1 MPDSSN
7 RGEPLPVTPERR
19 RKAREYA
26 KSLVYVELGNNN
38 GGIALNFSEHG
49 IAVQAA
55 NEVTDDVISQ
65 IRFQLPHSL
74 LWIETAGRVV
84 WTSDSRTLAAIE
96 FTGLSQKS
104 LDQIRQ
110 WLEYESKVDI
120 GAMQS
125 APKPAGAKSAK
136 PVTSAPKVAPP
147 SEAPRT
153 IPKLT
158 SALAQMLA
166 KDPSYAKME
175 EQLRDSSDIPSFE
188 ELARRDAERQAQRA
202 TKQEVPP
209 EPVAEISL
217 EPVKPAPEVIPPPPP
232 SAAIEPPVMAPPPA
246 SLPADFERT
255 RIYEPPPR
263 TRVRHAPAEAQVSK
277 PAKPREPVQ
286 DIPIDPESVEAQE
299 EIRKIIASGEEARS
313 RTILYRLQ
321 KAPLS
326 LTSDVPSSEVKS
338 SASAPKRDSS
348 PQAQKNSSLNQK
360 SALSRPAVRI
370 GFQGPDVPF
379 ARAERR
385 NWTLPILLGILVVL
399 LAILVWLGIRDSSG
413 GGALTPRSAEPS
425 KTVASDAAASPAIKD
440 LQIEVVDSKG
450 RRRIIPAS
458 APAQTPASTPAE
470 PKPPEH

>member
-1 MPDSSN
+1 MSDSSN
-7 RGEPLPVTPERR
+7 RGEPSPVTPERR

-120 GAMQS
+120 GATQS
-125 APKPAGAKSAK
+125 APKPAKGKVAK
-136 PVTSAPKVAPP
+136 PIPAAPKVAPP
-147 SEAPRT
+147 PEVPRPL
-153 IPKLT
+153 PKLT

-175 EQLRDSSDIPSFE
+175 EQLRDTSDVPSYA

-202 TKQEVPP
+202 AKQEPPP

-217 EPVKPAPEVIPPPPP
+217 EPAMPAPEVIPPPAPLPP
-232 SAAIEPPVMAPPPA
+232 TIEPPVMAPPPA

-263 TRVRHAPAEAQVSK
+263 TRVRHASAESQVTRPSK
-277 PAKPREPVQ
+277 RREPAQ
-286 DIPIDPESVEAQE
+286 DVPVDPESVEAQE

-313 RTILYRLQ
+313 RTLLYRLQ

-326 LTSDVPSSEVKS
+326 IISDAPSDEIKP
-338 SASAPKRDSS
+338 APPAPKTS
-348 PQAQKNSSLNQK
+348 PSPAASKNSSLNQK

-370 GFQGPDVPF
+370 GFQGPDAP
-379 ARAERR
+379 ARKDRR
-385 NWTLPILLGILVVL
+385 NLTLPILLGILVAL
-399 LAILVWLGIRDSSG
+399 LAILVWLGIRDSQG
-413 GGALTPRSAEPS
+413 GNALSPRSAQPS
-425 KTVASDAAASPAIKD
+425 NAVATDIAASPAVKD
-440 LQIEVVDSKG
+440 LQIEVVDAKG
-450 RRRIIPAS
+450 RRRMIPAS
-458 APAQTPASTPAE
+458 APAQSPSSAPAE
-470 PKPPEH
+470 PKPPTQ

>member
-1 MPDSSN
+1 MPDSSKG
-7 RGEPLPVTPERR
+7 REPAPVTPERR
-19 RKAREYA
+19 RRAREYA

-74 LWIETAGRVV
+74 LWIETSGRVV

-125 APKPAGAKSAK
+125 APKPAGAKSAR
-136 PVTSAPKVAPP
+136 PVSPAAKVAPP
-147 SEAPRT
+147 PEIPRP
-153 IPKLT
+153 IPKLS

-166 KDPSYAKME
+166 KDPSYAKIE

-188 ELARRDAERQAQRA
+188 ELARRDAERQAQRDA
-202 TKQEVPP
+202 KQETPP

-217 EPVKPAPEVIPPPPP
+217 EPAKPAPEVIPPPPP
-232 SAAIEPPVMAPPPA
+232 PAIEPPVMAPPPV

-277 PAKPREPVQ
+277 PAKPREPAQ
-286 DIPIDPESVEAQE
+286 DIPVDPESVEAQE

-326 LTSDVPSSEVKS
+326 LMSDVAPAEIKS
-338 SASAPKRDSS
+338 PPSAPKTSSS
-348 PQAQKNSSLNQK
+348 PAASKNPSLNQK

-370 GFQGPDVPF
+370 GFQGPD
-379 ARAERR
+379 ANGRTERR
-385 NWTLPILLGILVVL
+385 NWTLPILLGILVAL
-399 LAILVWLGIRDSSG
+399 LAILVWLGIRDSQG
-413 GGALTPRSAEPS
+413 GSALSPRSAQPS
-425 KTVASDAAASPAIKD
+425 RAGASDVAASPAVKD
-440 LQIEVVDSKG
+440 LQIEVVDARG
-450 RRRIIPAS
+450 RRRMISAS
-458 APAQTPASTPAE
+458 APAQTPSSTPAE

>member
-7 RGEPLPVTPERR
+7 ITGTPPITPERR
-19 RKAREYA
+19 RRAREYA

-74 LWIETAGRVV
+74 LWIETSGRVV

-104 LDQIRQ
+104 LEQIRQ

-120 GAMQS
+120 GAMHS
-125 APKPAGAKSAK
+125 APKSAAGKTPK
-136 PVTSAPKVAPP
+136 LAPREPKAAPP
-147 SEAPRT
+147 TETPRPV
-153 IPKLT
+153 PKLT
-158 SALAQMLA
+158 SALAQMLS

-175 EQLRDSSDIPSFE
+175 EQLRDTSDMPSFE
-188 ELARRDAERQAQRA
+188 ELARRDAERQKQRA
-202 TKQEVPP
+202 AKPEPPP

-217 EPVKPAPEVIPPPPP
+217 EPQKPAPEVIPPPPP
-232 SAAIEPPVMAPPPA
+232 PPAIEPPVMAPPPA

-263 TRVRHAPAEAQVSK
+263 TRVKHAQTESKAAK
-277 PAKPREPVQ
+277 PAKPREPAQ
-286 DIPIDPESVEAQE
+286 EIPVDPESVEAQE

-313 RTILYRLQ
+313 RTLIYRLQ

-326 LTSDVPSSEVKS
+326 LISDLPAVEIKS
-338 SASAPKRDSS
+338 AAPAPKTNSAPGAST
-348 PQAQKNSSLNQK
+348 NSSLNQK
-360 SALSRPAVRI
+360 SALNRPAVRI
-370 GFQGPDVPF
+370 GLQGSESAL
-379 ARAERR
+379 ARGERR
-385 NWTLPILLGILVVL
+385 NWTLPILLGILLVL
-399 LAILVWLGIRDSSG
+399 LAILVWLGIRDSIG
-413 GGALTPRSAEPS
+413 GSAQSPHTAEPAR
-425 KTVASDAAASPAIKD
+425 TVANGATSPAVKD
-440 LQIEVVDSKG
+440 LQIEVVDAKG
-450 RRRIIPAS
+450 HRRMIPAS
-458 APAQTPASTPAE
+458 APAQTPAPASAE
-470 PKPPEH
+470 PKPPQQ